1 MPYTLAVKA
10 LGTKV
15 NAAQPSDQIKTN
27 APISG
32 GFGAP
37 PDTNAVRFGKK
48 SGPWWHLTDDK
59 PDAASLVVDQLET
72 AVVDVPEALN
82 SRFSFFDHTRETRLL
97 LVTQTVAD
105 CARCQARLCPAGRR

>member
-37 PDTNAVRFGKK
+37 RDSYASVPMV
-48 SGPWWHLTDDK
+48 SGMMNV
-59 PDAASLVVDQLET
+59 DASGTTID
-72 AVVDVPEALN
+72 
-82 SRFSFFDHTRETRLL
+82 S
-97 LVTQTVAD
+97 
-105 CARCQARLCPAGRR
+105 

>member
-37 PDTNAVRFGKK
+37 PDNFAEASSINFRRSVKYGLGVLSTSLRYRLEKWGIARSAIFRPNGKR
-48 SGPWWHLTDDK
+48 L
-59 PDAASLVVDQLET
+59 ACVEN
-72 AVVDVPEALN
+72 PEAYYN
-82 SRFSFFDHTRETRLL
+82 EATHE
-97 LVTQTVAD
+97 
-105 CARCQARLCPAGRR
+105 CAPR